1 MSQLNN
7 IANLIEIEDINVKKV
22 EHTDTQVLLYFELDK
37 RPHECPRCKN
47 VTQYVCDYRMQKVK
61 DLPVA
66 GKNLI
71 WMYRKRRYVCKS
83 CRKKFYEK

>member
-37 RPHECPRCKN
+37 RPLEWPRCKN
-47 VTQYVCDYRMQKVK
+47 VTQYVYD
-61 DLPVA
+61 
-66 GKNLI
+66 
-71 WMYRKRRYVCKS
+71 
-83 CRKKFYEK
+83 